1 MTRPKKE
8 EMYRNHRIT
17 VRFTETEFSIIKTA
31 AKQANMSLAS
41 YVRTQVLKGKVQTKI
56 EIVADVPE
64 IKKLLAEFGKI
75 GSNLN
80 QIAKYFNQG
89 GILSQEMRGE
99 INKRLRDLYEMKYK
113 VMEMAGDFHG
123 KHIASKNADY
133 GEAERYL
140 IFQHDEYTQKP
151 ILDENGHMLI
161 REEYYLDGIN
171 CDPFTFAAECQETNA
186 YFHKNQSYNEIKSH
200 HYIIS
205 FDPKDRDEHGLTGEL
220 AQQLGVEYAKENFP
234 GHQALVC
241 THTDGHNGSGNIHVH
256 IVINSIRKYDTEP
269 QPYMEFDRDSK
280 AGYKHHLSDRYR
292 IYLKQKV
299 MDMCTANGLNQVDL
313 LTPAERKIS
322 EKEYWAKRRG
332 QKKLDKH
339 NAQLEKKGLTPRQT
353 TFQTEKQYLRDAIDT
368 VTSQAI
374 SQEDF
379 SRLLSEKYNI
389 TFKVSRGRYS
399 YLHPNRSK
407 YITGRSLG
415 TLYEEK
421 HLLQIFQENSTSQIT
436 ENPVPD
442 ISQVVNSSTPTVSAY
457 TATTTEAPHTFLFIK
472 SDLRLVTDLQHCIK
486 AQQSQAYA
494 QKVKLSN
501 LKMMAQTV
509 AYVQEHGFQ
518 SKADLDT
525 ALSDASAQ
533 STDARNTLKS
543 TENTLKNVNEQIHYT
558 GQYLANKS
566 IYSDYRK
573 SRNKEKF
580 YDDHRAELTLYE
592 SALRILKEKSQGNK
606 LPTLK
611 MLREEK
617 NRLTELQTMQRED
630 FNARRE
636 HERELRTVC
645 SNVDIILGTSQAQNR
660 QREHTQ
666 EKS

>member
-1 MTRPKKE
+1 MTF
-8 EMYRNHRIT
+8 M
-17 VRFTETEFSIIKTA
+17 A
-31 AKQANMSLAS
+31 
-41 YVRTQVLKGKVQTKI
+41 
-56 EIVADVPE
+56 
-64 IKKLLAEFGKI
+64 
-75 GSNLN
+75 
-80 QIAKYFNQG
+80 
-89 GILSQEMRGE
+89 IL
-99 INKRLRDLYEMKYK
+99 
-113 VMEMAGDFHG
+113 

-241 THTDGHNGSGNIHVH
+241 THPDGHNGSGNIHVH

-299 MDMCTANGLNQVDL
+299 MDMCTAYGLNQVDL

-332 QKKLDKH
+332 QKNLDKH
-339 NAQLEKKGLTPRQT
+339 NAELEKKGLTPRQT

-368 VTSQAI
+368 VASQAI

-518 SKADLDT
+518 SKADLEA

-533 STDARNTLKS
+533 STNARNTLKS

-645 SNVDIILGTSQAQNR
+645 SNVDIILGTSQVQNR

>member
-1 MTRPKKE
+1 MTF
-8 EMYRNHRIT
+8 M
-17 VRFTETEFSIIKTA
+17 A
-31 AKQANMSLAS
+31 
-41 YVRTQVLKGKVQTKI
+41 
-56 EIVADVPE
+56 
-64 IKKLLAEFGKI
+64 
-75 GSNLN
+75 
-80 QIAKYFNQG
+80 
-89 GILSQEMRGE
+89 IL
-99 INKRLRDLYEMKYK
+99 
-113 VMEMAGDFHG
+113 

-186 YFHKNQSYNEIKSH
+186 YFHKNQSYNDIKSH

-256 IVINSIRKYDTEP
+256 IVINSIRKYDTKP
-269 QPYMEFDRDSK
+269 QPYMEFDRDAK

-368 VTSQAI
+368 VASQAI

-442 ISQVVNSSTPTVSAY
+442 ISQVANSSTPTVSAY

-518 SKADLDT
+518 SKADLDA

-645 SNVDIILGTSQAQNR
+645 SNVDIILGTSQVQNR

>member
-1 MTRPKKE
+1 MTF
-8 EMYRNHRIT
+8 M
-17 VRFTETEFSIIKTA
+17 A
-31 AKQANMSLAS
+31 
-41 YVRTQVLKGKVQTKI
+41 
-56 EIVADVPE
+56 
-64 IKKLLAEFGKI
+64 
-75 GSNLN
+75 
-80 QIAKYFNQG
+80 
-89 GILSQEMRGE
+89 IL
-99 INKRLRDLYEMKYK
+99 
-113 VMEMAGDFHG
+113 

-171 CDPFTFAAECQETNA
+171 CDSFTFAAECQETNA

-332 QKKLDKH
+332 QKNLDKH
-339 NAQLEKKGLTPRQT
+339 NVELEKKGLTPRQT

-368 VTSQAI
+368 VASQATSQ
-374 SQEDF
+374 EEF

-421 HLLQIFQENSTSQIT
+421 HLLQMFQESSTAQIT

-442 ISQVVNSSTPTVSAY
+442 ISQVVNSSIPPVSTH
-457 TATTTEAPHTFLFIK
+457 TATTAEAPHTFLFIK

-518 SKADLDT
+518 SKADLDA
-525 ALSDASAQ
+525 ALSAASAQ

-543 TENTLKNVNEQIHYT
+543 TEDTLKSINEQIHYT

-566 IYSDYRK
+566 LYSDYRK

-592 SALRILKEKSQGNK
+592 SALRMLKEKSQGNK

-617 NRLTELQTMQRED
+617 NRLTELQTVQRED

-645 SNVDIILGTSQAQNR
+645 SNVDIILGTSRVQNR

>member
-1 MTRPKKE
+1 M
-8 EMYRNHRIT
+8 
-17 VRFTETEFSIIKTA
+17 A
-31 AKQANMSLAS
+31 
-41 YVRTQVLKGKVQTKI
+41 
-56 EIVADVPE
+56 
-64 IKKLLAEFGKI
+64 
-75 GSNLN
+75 
-80 QIAKYFNQG
+80 
-89 GILSQEMRGE
+89 IL
-99 INKRLRDLYEMKYK
+99 
-113 VMEMAGDFHG
+113 

-241 THTDGHNGSGNIHVH
+241 THPDGHNGSGNIHVH

-339 NAQLEKKGLTPRQT
+339 NAELEKKGLTPRQT

-368 VTSQAI
+368 VASQAI

-518 SKADLDT
+518 SKADLEA

-533 STDARNTLKS
+533 STNARNTLKS

-645 SNVDIILGTSQAQNR
+645 SNVDIILGTSQVQNR

>member
-1 MTRPKKE
+1 MTF
-8 EMYRNHRIT
+8 M
-17 VRFTETEFSIIKTA
+17 A
-31 AKQANMSLAS
+31 
-41 YVRTQVLKGKVQTKI
+41 
-56 EIVADVPE
+56 
-64 IKKLLAEFGKI
+64 
-75 GSNLN
+75 
-80 QIAKYFNQG
+80 
-89 GILSQEMRGE
+89 IL
-99 INKRLRDLYEMKYK
+99 
-113 VMEMAGDFHG
+113 

-133 GEAERYL
+133 GAAERYL

-299 MDMCTANGLNQVDL
+299 MDMCTTNGLNQVDL

-332 QKKLDKH
+332 QKNLDKH
-339 NAQLEKKGLTPRQT
+339 NAELEKKGLTPRQT

-368 VTSQAI
+368 IASQATSQ
-374 SQEDF
+374 EEF

-421 HLLQIFQENSTSQIT
+421 HLLQIFQENSTAQIT
-436 ENPVPD
+436 ENPIPD
-442 ISQVVNSSTPTVSAY
+442 ISQVVNSSTPPVSAHA
-457 TATTTEAPHTFLFIK
+457 ATTAEAPHTFLFIK

-518 SKADLDT
+518 SKADLDA
-525 ALSDASAQ
+525 ALSAASAQ

-543 TENTLKNVNEQIHYT
+543 TEDTLKNINEQIHYT

-592 SALRILKEKSQGNK
+592 SALRILKEKSQGSK

-645 SNVDIILGTSQAQNR
+645 SNVDIILGTSQVQNR

>member
-1 MTRPKKE
+1 MTF
-8 EMYRNHRIT
+8 M
-17 VRFTETEFSIIKTA
+17 A
-31 AKQANMSLAS
+31 
-41 YVRTQVLKGKVQTKI
+41 
-56 EIVADVPE
+56 
-64 IKKLLAEFGKI
+64 
-75 GSNLN
+75 
-80 QIAKYFNQG
+80 
-89 GILSQEMRGE
+89 IL
-99 INKRLRDLYEMKYK
+99 
-113 VMEMAGDFHG
+113 

-241 THTDGHNGSGNIHVH
+241 THPDGHNGSGNIHVH

-299 MDMCTANGLNQVDL
+299 MDMCTAYGLNQVDL

-339 NAQLEKKGLTPRQT
+339 NAELEKKGLTPRQT

-368 VTSQAI
+368 VASQAI

-421 HLLQIFQENSTSQIT
+421 HLMQIFQENSTSQIT

-518 SKADLDT
+518 SKADLEA

-533 STDARNTLKS
+533 STNARNTLKS

-645 SNVDIILGTSQAQNR
+645 SNVDIILGTSQVQNR

>member
-1 MTRPKKE
+1 MTF
-8 EMYRNHRIT
+8 M
-17 VRFTETEFSIIKTA
+17 A
-31 AKQANMSLAS
+31 
-41 YVRTQVLKGKVQTKI
+41 
-56 EIVADVPE
+56 
-64 IKKLLAEFGKI
+64 
-75 GSNLN
+75 
-80 QIAKYFNQG
+80 
-89 GILSQEMRGE
+89 IL
-99 INKRLRDLYEMKYK
+99 
-113 VMEMAGDFHG
+113 

-186 YFHKNQSYNEIKSH
+186 YFHKNQSYNDIKSH

-256 IVINSIRKYDTEP
+256 IVINSIRKYDTKP

-368 VTSQAI
+368 VASQAI

-389 TFKVSRGRYS
+389 TFKVRRGRYS

-518 SKADLDT
+518 SKADLDA

-573 SRNKEKF
+573 SRHKEKF

-617 NRLTELQTMQRED
+617 NRLTKLQTMQRED

-645 SNVDIILGTSQAQNR
+645 SNVDIILGTSQVQNR
-660 QREHTQ
+660 QHEHTQ

>member
-1 MTRPKKE
+1 MTF
-8 EMYRNHRIT
+8 M
-17 VRFTETEFSIIKTA
+17 A
-31 AKQANMSLAS
+31 
-41 YVRTQVLKGKVQTKI
+41 
-56 EIVADVPE
+56 
-64 IKKLLAEFGKI
+64 
-75 GSNLN
+75 
-80 QIAKYFNQG
+80 
-89 GILSQEMRGE
+89 IL
-99 INKRLRDLYEMKYK
+99 
-113 VMEMAGDFHG
+113 

-368 VTSQAI
+368 VASQAI

-573 SRNKEKF
+573 SRHKEKF

>member
-1 MTRPKKE
+1 MTF
-8 EMYRNHRIT
+8 M
-17 VRFTETEFSIIKTA
+17 A
-31 AKQANMSLAS
+31 
-41 YVRTQVLKGKVQTKI
+41 
-56 EIVADVPE
+56 
-64 IKKLLAEFGKI
+64 
-75 GSNLN
+75 
-80 QIAKYFNQG
+80 
-89 GILSQEMRGE
+89 IL
-99 INKRLRDLYEMKYK
+99 
-113 VMEMAGDFHG
+113 

-518 SKADLDT
+518 SKADLDA

-566 IYSDYRK
+566 IYSDYSK

>member
-1 MTRPKKE
+1 M
-8 EMYRNHRIT
+8 
-17 VRFTETEFSIIKTA
+17 A
-31 AKQANMSLAS
+31 
-41 YVRTQVLKGKVQTKI
+41 
-56 EIVADVPE
+56 
-64 IKKLLAEFGKI
+64 
-75 GSNLN
+75 
-80 QIAKYFNQG
+80 
-89 GILSQEMRGE
+89 IL
-99 INKRLRDLYEMKYK
+99 
-113 VMEMAGDFHG
+113 

-332 QKKLDKH
+332 QKNLDKH
-339 NAQLEKKGLTPRQT
+339 NVELEKKGLTPRQT

-368 VTSQAI
+368 VASQATSQ
-374 SQEDF
+374 EEF

-421 HLLQIFQENSTSQIT
+421 HLLQMFQENSTAQIT

-442 ISQVVNSSTPTVSAY
+442 ISQVVNSSIPPVSTH
-457 TATTTEAPHTFLFIK
+457 TATTAEAPHTFLFIK

-518 SKADLDT
+518 SKADLEA
-525 ALSDASAQ
+525 ALSAASAQ

-543 TENTLKNVNEQIHYT
+543 TEDTLKSINEQIHYT

-566 IYSDYRK
+566 LYSDYRK

-592 SALRILKEKSQGNK
+592 SALRMLKEKSQGNK

-617 NRLTELQTMQRED
+617 NRLTELQTVQRED

-645 SNVDIILGTSQAQNR
+645 SNVDIILGTSRVQNR

>member
-1 MTRPKKE
+1 MTF
-8 EMYRNHRIT
+8 M
-17 VRFTETEFSIIKTA
+17 A
-31 AKQANMSLAS
+31 
-41 YVRTQVLKGKVQTKI
+41 
-56 EIVADVPE
+56 
-64 IKKLLAEFGKI
+64 
-75 GSNLN
+75 
-80 QIAKYFNQG
+80 
-89 GILSQEMRGE
+89 IL
-99 INKRLRDLYEMKYK
+99 
-113 VMEMAGDFHG
+113 

-368 VTSQAI
+368 VAAQAI

-518 SKADLDT
+518 SKADLDA

>member
-1 MTRPKKE
+1 MTF
-8 EMYRNHRIT
+8 M
-17 VRFTETEFSIIKTA
+17 A
-31 AKQANMSLAS
+31 
-41 YVRTQVLKGKVQTKI
+41 
-56 EIVADVPE
+56 
-64 IKKLLAEFGKI
+64 
-75 GSNLN
+75 
-80 QIAKYFNQG
+80 
-89 GILSQEMRGE
+89 IL
-99 INKRLRDLYEMKYK
+99 
-113 VMEMAGDFHG
+113 

-171 CDPFTFAAECQETNA
+171 CDSFTFAAECQETNA

-368 VTSQAI
+368 VASQATSQ
-374 SQEDF
+374 EEF

-518 SKADLDT
+518 SKADLDA

-645 SNVDIILGTSQAQNR
+645 SNVDIILGTSQVQNR

>member
-1 MTRPKKE
+1 MTF
-8 EMYRNHRIT
+8 M
-17 VRFTETEFSIIKTA
+17 A
-31 AKQANMSLAS
+31 
-41 YVRTQVLKGKVQTKI
+41 
-56 EIVADVPE
+56 
-64 IKKLLAEFGKI
+64 
-75 GSNLN
+75 
-80 QIAKYFNQG
+80 
-89 GILSQEMRGE
+89 IL
-99 INKRLRDLYEMKYK
+99 
-113 VMEMAGDFHG
+113 

-205 FDPKDRDEHGLTGEL
+205 LDPKDRDEHGLTGEL

>member
-1 MTRPKKE
+1 MTF
-8 EMYRNHRIT
+8 M
-17 VRFTETEFSIIKTA
+17 A
-31 AKQANMSLAS
+31 
-41 YVRTQVLKGKVQTKI
+41 
-56 EIVADVPE
+56 
-64 IKKLLAEFGKI
+64 
-75 GSNLN
+75 
-80 QIAKYFNQG
+80 
-89 GILSQEMRGE
+89 IL
-99 INKRLRDLYEMKYK
+99 
-113 VMEMAGDFHG
+113 

-269 QPYMEFDRDSK
+269 QPYMEFDRDLK

-313 LTPAERKIS
+313 LTPAERKLS

-339 NAQLEKKGLTPRQT
+339 NAELEKKGLTPRQT

-368 VTSQAI
+368 VASQAI

-421 HLLQIFQENSTSQIT
+421 YLMQIFQENSTSQIT

-494 QKVKLSN
+494 QKVKLYN

-518 SKADLDT
+518 SKADLEA

-533 STDARNTLKS
+533 STNARNTLKS

-645 SNVDIILGTSQAQNR
+645 SNVDIILGTSQVQNR

>member
-1 MTRPKKE
+1 M
-8 EMYRNHRIT
+8 
-17 VRFTETEFSIIKTA
+17 A
-31 AKQANMSLAS
+31 
-41 YVRTQVLKGKVQTKI
+41 
-56 EIVADVPE
+56 
-64 IKKLLAEFGKI
+64 
-75 GSNLN
+75 
-80 QIAKYFNQG
+80 
-89 GILSQEMRGE
+89 IL
-99 INKRLRDLYEMKYK
+99 
-113 VMEMAGDFHG
+113 

-186 YFHKNQSYNEIKSH
+186 YFHNNQSYNEIKSH

-241 THTDGHNGSGNIHVH
+241 THTDGHNGSSNIHVH

-299 MDMCTANGLNQVDL
+299 MDMCTAYGLNQVDL
-313 LTPAERKIS
+313 LTPAERKLS

-339 NAQLEKKGLTPRQT
+339 NAELEKKGLTPRQT

-368 VTSQAI
+368 VASQAI

-421 HLLQIFQENSTSQIT
+421 HLMQIFQENSTSQIT

-518 SKADLDT
+518 SKADLEA

-533 STDARNTLKS
+533 STNARNTLKS

-645 SNVDIILGTSQAQNR
+645 SNVDIILGTSQVQNR

>member
-1 MTRPKKE
+1 M
-8 EMYRNHRIT
+8 
-17 VRFTETEFSIIKTA
+17 A
-31 AKQANMSLAS
+31 
-41 YVRTQVLKGKVQTKI
+41 
-56 EIVADVPE
+56 
-64 IKKLLAEFGKI
+64 
-75 GSNLN
+75 
-80 QIAKYFNQG
+80 
-89 GILSQEMRGE
+89 IL
-99 INKRLRDLYEMKYK
+99 
-113 VMEMAGDFHG
+113 
-123 KHIASKNADY
+123 KHISSKNADY

-186 YFHKNQSYNEIKSH
+186 YFHKNQSYNDIKSH

-256 IVINSIRKYDTEP
+256 IVINSIRKYDTKP

-299 MDMCTANGLNQVDL
+299 MDICHSNGLNQVDL

-322 EKEYWAKRRG
+322 EKEYWAKRRC
-332 QKKLDKH
+332 QKKLDEH
-339 NAQLEKKGLTPRQT
+339 NAELKKKGLTPRQT

-368 VTSQAI
+368 VASQATSQ
-374 SQEDF
+374 EEF

-518 SKADLDT
+518 SKADLDA

>member
-1 MTRPKKE
+1 M
-8 EMYRNHRIT
+8 
-17 VRFTETEFSIIKTA
+17 A
-31 AKQANMSLAS
+31 
-41 YVRTQVLKGKVQTKI
+41 
-56 EIVADVPE
+56 
-64 IKKLLAEFGKI
+64 
-75 GSNLN
+75 
-80 QIAKYFNQG
+80 
-89 GILSQEMRGE
+89 IL
-99 INKRLRDLYEMKYK
+99 
-113 VMEMAGDFHG
+113 

-140 IFQHDEYTQKP
+140 IFQHNEYTQKP

-186 YFHKNQSYNEIKSH
+186 YFHKNQSYNDIKSH

-241 THTDGHNGSGNIHVH
+241 THTNGHNGSGNIHVH
-256 IVINSIRKYDTEP
+256 IVINSIRKYDTKP

-368 VTSQAI
+368 VASQAI

-389 TFKVSRGRYS
+389 TFKVRRGRYS

-518 SKADLDT
+518 SKADLDA

-573 SRNKEKF
+573 SRHKEKF

-645 SNVDIILGTSQAQNR
+645 SNVDIILGTSQVQNR
-660 QREHTQ
+660 QHEHTQ

>member
-1 MTRPKKE
+1 MTF
-8 EMYRNHRIT
+8 M
-17 VRFTETEFSIIKTA
+17 A
-31 AKQANMSLAS
+31 
-41 YVRTQVLKGKVQTKI
+41 
-56 EIVADVPE
+56 
-64 IKKLLAEFGKI
+64 
-75 GSNLN
+75 
-80 QIAKYFNQG
+80 
-89 GILSQEMRGE
+89 IL
-99 INKRLRDLYEMKYK
+99 
-113 VMEMAGDFHG
+113 

-374 SQEDF
+374 SQEVF

>member
-1 MTRPKKE
+1 M
-8 EMYRNHRIT
+8 
-17 VRFTETEFSIIKTA
+17 A
-31 AKQANMSLAS
+31 
-41 YVRTQVLKGKVQTKI
+41 
-56 EIVADVPE
+56 
-64 IKKLLAEFGKI
+64 
-75 GSNLN
+75 
-80 QIAKYFNQG
+80 
-89 GILSQEMRGE
+89 IL
-99 INKRLRDLYEMKYK
+99 
-113 VMEMAGDFHG
+113 

-186 YFHKNQSYNEIKSH
+186 YFHKNQSYNDIKSH

-256 IVINSIRKYDTEP
+256 IVINSIRKYDTNP

-368 VTSQAI
+368 VTSLAI

-518 SKADLDT
+518 SKADLDA

-573 SRNKEKF
+573 SRHKEKF

-645 SNVDIILGTSQAQNR
+645 SNVDIILGTSQVQNR
-660 QREHTQ
+660 QHEHTQ

>member
-1 MTRPKKE
+1 M
-8 EMYRNHRIT
+8 
-17 VRFTETEFSIIKTA
+17 A
-31 AKQANMSLAS
+31 
-41 YVRTQVLKGKVQTKI
+41 
-56 EIVADVPE
+56 
-64 IKKLLAEFGKI
+64 
-75 GSNLN
+75 
-80 QIAKYFNQG
+80 
-89 GILSQEMRGE
+89 IL
-99 INKRLRDLYEMKYK
+99 
-113 VMEMAGDFHG
+113 

-269 QPYMEFDRDSK
+269 QPYMEFDRDLK

-313 LTPAERKIS
+313 LTPAERKLS

-339 NAQLEKKGLTPRQT
+339 NAELEKKGLTPRQT

-368 VTSQAI
+368 VASQAI

-379 SRLLSEKYNI
+379 SRLLSKKYNI

-421 HLLQIFQENSTSQIT
+421 HLMQIFQENSTSQIT

-518 SKADLDT
+518 SKADLEA

-533 STDARNTLKS
+533 STNARNTLKS

-645 SNVDIILGTSQAQNR
+645 SNVDIILGTSQVQNR